1 MGVIIDANEISM
13 TKSLDVKD
21 ENNSIIG
28 ELRSACLSPHFNKE
42 KGIDMIN
49 KTEGISKEKI
59 VRITPV
65 NLCDIDIS
73 EVSCGL

>member
-1 MGVIIDANEISM
+1 G
-13 TKSLDVKD
+13 
-21 ENNSIIG
+21 
-28 ELRSACLSPHFNKE
+28 P
-42 KGIDMIN
+42 IDMIN